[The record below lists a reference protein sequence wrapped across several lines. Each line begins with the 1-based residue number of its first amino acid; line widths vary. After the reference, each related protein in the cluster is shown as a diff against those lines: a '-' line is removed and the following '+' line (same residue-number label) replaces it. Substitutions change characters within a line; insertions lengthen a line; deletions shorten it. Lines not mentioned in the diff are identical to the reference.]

1 MKIVL
6 QRVKEAS
13 VKVDGKLISQIDK
26 GVLLFLGVGK
36 EDSSKQLE
44 WLAKK
49 VVGLRIF
56 EDKQGKMNLS
66 VQDVGGQ
73 ILLVSQFTLYA
84 NYRKGRR
91 PGFDSA
97 AAPRMAEELYH
108 EFAAKLEQLGN
119 KPKLGKFA
127 ADMKI
132 ELINDGPLTII
143 LER

>member
-13 VKVDGKLISQIDK
+13 VKVDDKLISQIDK
-26 GVLLFLGVGK
+26 GLLLFLGVGK
-36 EDSSKQLE
+36 EDSAHQLE

-49 VVGLRIF
+49 VIGLRIF
-56 EDKQGKMNLS
+56 EDKKGKMNLS
-66 VQDVGGQ
+66 VQDIGGE

-84 NYRKGRR
+84 DCHKGRR

-97 AAPRMAEELYH
+97 AAPKLAEELYH
-108 EFAAKLEQLGN
+108 DFAAKLEHLGS

-132 ELINDGPLTII
+132 KLINDGPVTII

>member
-6 QRVKEAS
+6 QRVKEAT
-13 VKVDGKLISQIDK
+13 VKVDGELISEI
-26 GVLLFLGVGK
+26 GPGLLLFLGVGK
-36 EDSSKQLE
+36 EDGSKQLD

-49 VVGLRIF
+49 VIGLRIF
-56 EDKQGKMNLS
+56 EDRQGKMNLS
-66 VQDVGGQ
+66 VQDIGGQ

-84 NYRKGRR
+84 DCRKGHR
-91 PGFDSA
+91 PGFANA
-97 AAPRMAEELYH
+97 AAPPLAEELYH

-132 ELINDGPLTII
+132 ELTNDGPVTII

>member
-13 VKVDGKLISQIDK
+13 VKVDGKMISQIDK
-26 GVLLFLGVGK
+26 GLLLFLGVGK

-56 EDKQGKMNLS
+56 EDQQGKMNLS

-84 NYRKGRR
+84 DCSKGRR

-97 AAPRMAEELYH
+97 AAPQLAAELYH
-108 EFAAKLEQLGN
+108 EFAEKLEQLGIS
-119 KPKLGKFA
+119 PKLGKFA

-132 ELINDGPLTII
+132 ELINDGPVTIV